1 MTARRDSG
9 EAGARRALVE
19 AGRHLHER
27 GLLAGTAGNLSLRL
41 ADGRVLVTPRGTR
54 KDRLDA
60 DGIVVIDPTDP
71 DPDAVARAT
80 SEWPLHRACYEGS
93 DVGAVVH
100 THAPGLT
107 ALGLGDGDGDARLA
121 GGLPEVAAAVGGV
134 ATVAYRPSGSE
145 ALARGAAAAVEG
157 GAGVLLLERH
167 GAVSVGADLEEALD
181 RMELAELAARAVALA
196 G

>member
-1 MTARRDSG
+1 
-9 EAGARRALVE
+9 
-19 AGRHLHER
+19 
-27 GLLAGTAGNLSLRL
+27 
-41 ADGRVLVTPRGTR
+41 VLVTPRGVR
-54 KDRLDA
+54 KDGLDT
-60 DGIVVIDPTDP
+60 DGIVTIDPTHP

-80 SEWPLHRACYEGS
+80 TEWPLHRACYEAG

-107 ALGLGDGDGDARLA
+107 ALGLGEGDGHTRLA
-121 GGLPEVAAAVGGV
+121 GSLPEAAAAVGGV
-134 ATVAYRPSGSE
+134 ATVAHRPSGSE
-145 ALARGAAAAVEG
+145 ALARAAAAAVGE

-167 GAVSVGADLEEALD
+167 GAVSVGADLAEALD